1 MDTATVT
8 VTDAVMAT
16 ATATVAVPP
25 TAAPGMSRGI
35 SPGRGSRGLFSLRSQ
50 GAPGR
55 RRVHTRASSPRAPP
69 GPLREAPFPTAATA
83 VLPPVS
89 GATSVTGSVT
99 LPESVSVTV
108 SGSVAVAVTGSVA
121 VAVTVTGSATVS
133 ATVSVAGP
141 VTVSVSATVTGPP
154 PLSSRAERPEAAE
167 PRDLPDEAGTHRP
180 QTPCAGV
187 RDPAARTRGLL
198 RPPGSPLGG
207 AGFGGDDRRT
217 VPCGAVTRLTDGHR
231 CGVSRG
237 TGQRRGP
244 GGFPAA
250 ARPPG
255 APSRRTRRRWSTG
268 AWWR

>member
-1 MDTATVT
+1 MDT
-8 VTDAVMAT
+8 AT

-121 VAVTVTGSATVS
+121 VAVTVTGSAT
-133 ATVSVAGP
+133 G
-141 VTVSVSATVTGPP
+141 SATVTGPP
-154 PLSSRAERPEAAE
+154 LLSSRAERPEAAE

-198 RPPGSPLGG
+198 RPPWSPLGG
-207 AGFGGDDRRT
+207 AGFGGDDRRA
-217 VPCGAVTRLTDGHR
+217 VPCGAVTRVTDGLR

-237 TGQRRGP
+237 TGRRRGP

-255 APSRRTRRRWSTG
+255 APSRRARRRWSTG